1 MGSAFSRQNT
11 EWLFDYVGI
20 KEPFKEAVNAPQELE
35 VVMRRK
41 DDKRYLFVLNFQPK
55 EESFI
60 LKQEAKLLYTGERV
74 QGVQSLPAYG
84 TAVYELL

>member
-1 MGSAFSRQNT
+1 
-11 EWLFDYVGI
+11 
-20 KEPFKEAVNAPQELE
+20 
-35 VVMRRK
+35 MRRK